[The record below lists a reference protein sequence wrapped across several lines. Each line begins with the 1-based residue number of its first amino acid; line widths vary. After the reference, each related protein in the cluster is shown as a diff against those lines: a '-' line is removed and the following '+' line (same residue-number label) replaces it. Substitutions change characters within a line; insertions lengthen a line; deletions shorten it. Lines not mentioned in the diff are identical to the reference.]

1 MVHIV
6 NVGYDSTNYYV
17 LVADRAS
24 LLVDVGFPG
33 TLPKLQHSLRRAG
46 IALGS
51 IGHLLATHYHPDHAG
66 LAQELKQQGVRLI
79 VLEPQLPAIP
89 ALGQYTKPAQG
100 FQPIALHN
108 NVVSS
113 IADSRALLRRLGFD
127 GEVLATPGHS
137 DDSVSLL
144 LDSGA
149 AFTGDLP
156 PPHLTLDDSGILER
170 SWAAIRAR
178 RAHTI
183 YPGHGP
189 VYRLGPEP
197 DQMGELTTSR

>member
-17 LVADRAS
+17 LVAGRAS

-33 TLPKLQHSLRRAG
+33 TLPKLQHSLRRSG
-46 IALGS
+46 IALAS

-79 VLEPQLPAIP
+79 VLEPQLPAVP
-89 ALGQYTKPAQG
+89 VLGTYMKPAQR
-100 FQPIALHN
+100 FAPVALHDN
-108 NVVSS
+108 MVCS
-113 IADSRALLRRLGFD
+113 IAGSRALLRRLGFD

-137 DDSVSLL
+137 DDSVSLV
-144 LDSGA
+144 LDSGV

-156 PPHLTLDDSGILER
+156 PPHLILDESGIQEQ
-170 SWAAIRAR
+170 SWTAIRAR
-178 RAHTI
+178 GVHTI

-189 VYRLGPEP
+189 VYRLAR
-197 DQMGELTTSR
+197 ELDRPAT

>member
-1 MVHIV
+1 VVQIV

-17 LVADRAS
+17 LIPGGAA

-33 TLPKLQHSLRRAG
+33 TLPKLQHSLRRSG
-46 IALGS
+46 ITLAS
-51 IGHLLATHYHPDHAG
+51 IGHVLATHYHPDHAG
-66 LAQELKQQGVRLI
+66 LLQELKQQGVRLL
-79 VLEPQLPAIP
+79 VLEPQLPAVP
-89 ALGQYTKPAQG
+89 VLGTYMKPAQR
-100 FQPIALHN
+100 FQPIRLHD

-137 DDSVSLL
+137 DDSVSLV

-156 PPHLTLDDSGILER
+156 PPHMILDDSGSQQH

-183 YPGHGP
+183 YPGHGSA
-189 VYRLGPEP
+189 YRLARAL
-197 DQMGELTTSR
+197 DQPVP

>member
-17 LVADRAS
+17 IVAGRAS

-33 TLPKLQHSLRRAG
+33 TLPKLQHNLGRAG
-46 IALGS
+46 IALAS

-66 LAQELKQQGVRLI
+66 LAQELKQQGVRLL
-79 VLEPQLPAIP
+79 VLEPQLSAVP
-89 ALGQYTKPAQG
+89 ALGQSMKPAQR
-100 FQPIALHN
+100 FQPIALHD

-113 IADSRALLRRLGFD
+113 ISGSRALLRRLGFD

-137 DDSVSLL
+137 DDSVSLV
-144 LDSGA
+144 LDSEVG
-149 AFTGDLP
+149 FTGDLP
-156 PPHLTLDDSGILER
+156 PPHLILDDSGTLER

-178 RAHTI
+178 GAHTI

-189 VYRLGPEP
+189 AYRLARERG
-197 DQMGELTTSR
+197 QIR